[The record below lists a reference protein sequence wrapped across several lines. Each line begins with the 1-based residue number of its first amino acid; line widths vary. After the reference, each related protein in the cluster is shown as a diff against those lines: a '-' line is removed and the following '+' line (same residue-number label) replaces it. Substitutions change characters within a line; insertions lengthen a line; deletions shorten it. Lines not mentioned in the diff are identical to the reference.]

1 MGGGGGGWEVVQG
14 GWQNGGDCDNGGDYQ
29 GALVVS
35 NPVEGKREDTL
46 LLRKI
51 VISVKIEFC
60 HRNTDILSFIMIP
73 II

>member
-35 NPVEGKREDTL
+35 NPVEGEWEDTRL
-46 LLRKI
+46 LKDFD
-51 VISVKIEFC
+51 ISVKIDFF
-60 HRNTDILSFIMIP
+60 SS
-73 II
+73 